1 MVLTP
6 PVSDVPALIDALDR
20 GDMPYVRLA
29 PSYPS
34 VKGLEVSTDDRSAAR
49 DMTRYLIG
57 LGHRRIGFVAGH
69 PDHGAAHERAAIAM
83 RWPRGLQVDDSL
95 VEQGLHSFDSGVHC
109 GDRLLDRA
117 DRPSAIFAGNDDMA
131 AGVRACARHQGAR
144 RIVGGRL
151 RRHALVPPDRPKLTT
166 LRQPIRDMA
175 YAAVEQLVSRE
186 PQARVRTLGYEI
198 VVRDSTRALG

>member
-1 MVLTP
+1 M
-6 PVSDVPALIDALDR
+6 
-20 GDMPYVRLA
+20 RLA

-69 PDHGAAHERAAIAM
+69 PDHGAAHERLRGYRDALAEG
-83 RWPRGLQVDDSL
+83 GLQVDDSL

-131 AGVRACARHQGAR
+131 AGVCTRRMRAASRCPTNCRWPATTTRPCPARPG
-144 RIVGGRL
+144 
-151 RRHALVPPDRPKLTT
+151 P
-166 LRQPIRDMA
+166 
-175 YAAVEQLVSRE
+175 S
-186 PQARVRTLGYEI
+186 
-198 VVRDSTRALG
+198 